1 VDTFNIILLQRN
13 IFTQPVSQPSAQHQ
27 AMGEGTNI
35 PKNRVPTIS
44 VHPIPTPPLGMVPG
58 NLSDQFPSP
67 SLPNMLQKPQERVLQ
82 NDEILLPNARELVWV
97 KVKFTFGVI
106 API

>member
-1 VDTFNIILLQRN
+1 
-13 IFTQPVSQPSAQHQ
+13 
-27 AMGEGTNI
+27 MGEGTNI

-44 VHPIPTPPLGMVPG
+44 GHPIPTPPLGMVPG

-67 SLPNMLQKPQERVLQ
+67 SLPNMLKKKKQERALQ
-82 NDEILLPNARELVWV
+82 NDEILLTKARELIPV

-106 API
+106 PPI